1 MLQWPDGRIRPLLF
15 DGSPLL
21 SSAVL
26 FGADGTLHTGR
37 DAAHLGRGNP
47 ERLEPNPK
55 RRIDDDVVLLGPAE
69 VPVRDLLGAVLVRVA
84 QEAGRVAGRFGELT
98 ITHPAAW
105 GARRCALLVEAAERA
120 GLGRPRLVPE
130 PVAAATYFAH
140 TMSGSV
146 PVGSRVVVYDLGAGT
161 CDVTVLLRR
170 PHGFDV
176 IASDGL
182 NDVGGL
188 DVDAAIVAF
197 LEATYGTLWTDA
209 VTRRQV
215 WDEVRNAKEM
225 LSRTS
230 GTVIAIPALGRE
242 APLGREQFDGLIGP
256 VLRPTVALTRSLIRD
271 TGTGPAAV
279 VLVGGASRIP
289 LVATMLTEAT
299 GVPPIVIEQ
308 PELVVAEGALHL
320 PPAGGTSH
328 TGGASH
334 AGAAQVAAG
343 NPVSAPPTG
352 PVSGPPSG
360 PVSGPLSGPV
370 SGGMSGPVPTA
381 WGGPAAPVSGAFG
394 PAAPVSGVSGPAGP
408 VSGAFGPAPFGP
420 APFGGAA
427 PPGTAPPGTGS
438 PGMTPPGRPGEPR
451 RGSLALVLS
460 IVAVVLVVLASGV
473 AGVVY
478 VVNKDDGKPGA
489 NPTTP
494 TGGTGQPTPASG
506 GSARYDATKLPE
518 NLCLSVDLGR
528 LATQFDTQATAPTV
542 NRQLSTIVS
551 TMTCTISRQKGTA
564 AVMSLLMIVTVYTDP
579 KLAVDQQK
587 LGLDNAKLNDPGTKT
602 LDGIGDEAYA
612 TRTGGVQAATTV
624 ALTLE
629 MRAANMRWSAYL
641 TASKISSAGW
651 TDQERAQFVTDLGAA
666 VKASHAKFTA

>member
-26 FGADGTLHTGR
+26 FGPDGALHTGR

-84 QEAGRVAGRFGELT
+84 QEAGRVAGRFGELVV
-98 ITHPAAW
+98 THPAAW

-140 TMSGSV
+140 TMGGSF
-146 PVGSRVVVYDLGAGT
+146 PVGNRVVVYDLGAGT

-197 LEATYGTLWTDA
+197 LEATYGPLWTDA

-256 VLRPTVALTRSLIRD
+256 VLRPTIALTRSLIRD
-271 TGTGPAAV
+271 TGTGPASV

-320 PPAGGTSH
+320 PPAGQAGA
-328 TGGASH
+328 ASH
-334 AGAAQVAAG
+334 AGAG
-343 NPVSAPPTG
+343 SPVSAPPTG

-360 PVSGPLSGPV
+360 PLSGSLSGSLSGPI
-370 SGGMSGPVPTA
+370 SGGMSGPVSGA
-381 WGGPAAPVSGAFG
+381 WGGPAAPVSGVG
-394 PAAPVSGVSGPAGP
+394 GPAGP
-408 VSGAFGPAPFGP
+408 VSGAFGPAPFGGQ
-420 APFGGAA
+420 AQ
-427 PPGTAPPGTGS
+427 PGTAPPGMGS
-438 PGMTPPGRPGEPR
+438 PGMGSPGAAPPGRSGERR

-460 IVAVVLVVLASGV
+460 IVAVVLVVLVSGV

-478 VVNKDDGKPGA
+478 VVNKGDGTPGA
-489 NPTTP
+489 NPTAP
-494 TGGTGQPTPASG
+494 TGGTGQPAPAG
-506 GSARYDATKLPE
+506 GSAKYDATKLPE
-518 NLCLSVDLGR
+518 NLCQNVDLGR
-528 LATQFDTQATAPTV
+528 LATQFDAQAAAPTV

-564 AVMSLLMIVTVYTDP
+564 AVMSLLMVVTVYTDP

-641 TASKISSAGW
+641 TASKITSAGW

>member
-1 MLQWPDGRIRPLLF
+1 MAADRERLCSATVTTPRLGVDLGTSTTIAMLRWPDGRIRPLLF

-26 FGADGTLHTGR
+26 LGADGSLHTGR

-55 RRIDDDVVLLGPAE
+55 RRVDDDVVLLGSAE
-69 VPVRDLLGAVLVRVA
+69 VPVRDLLGAVLARVA
-84 QEAGRVAGRFGELT
+84 QEANRVAGRFGELT

-140 TMSGSV
+140 TMSGSF

-161 CDVTVLLRR
+161 CDVTVLRR
-170 PHGFDV
+170 QPHGFDV

-209 VTRRQV
+209 VSRRQV

-230 GTVIAIPALGRE
+230 GTVIAIPTLGKE
-242 APLGREQFDGLIGP
+242 APLGREQFDGLVGP
-256 VLRPTVALTRSLIRD
+256 VLRPTVALTRSLVRD
-271 TGTGPAAV
+271 TGAGPAAV

-299 GVPPIVIEQ
+299 GTPPIVIEQ

-320 PPAGGTSH
+320 PPVGG
-328 TGGASH
+328 
-334 AGAAQVAAG
+334 
-343 NPVSAPPTG
+343 VSAPPVG
-352 PVSGPPSG
+352 PGQVSGPPSG
-360 PVSGPLSGPV
+360 PVSGPVSAPISGPV
-370 SGGMSGPVPTA
+370 SGPMSGPLSGPVPAA
-381 WGGPAAPVSGAFG
+381 WGGPAT
-394 PAAPVSGVSGPAGP
+394 PVSGVAGPAGP
-408 VSGAFGPAPFGP
+408 VSGGFGPP
-420 APFGGAA
+420 PFGGHGPP
-427 PPGTAPPGTGS
+427 PPGP
-438 PGMTPPGRPGEPR
+438 RPRPR
-451 RGSLALVLS
+451 SSLPLVLS
-460 IVAVVLVVLASGV
+460 IVGVVLALVV
-473 AGVVY
+473 AGVVG
-478 VVNKDDGKPGA
+478 VVVVLSNGEDD
-489 NPTTP
+489 NPSGWNVATPSVGTAGTAP
-494 TGGTGQPTPASG
+494 TGTGGNATAK
-506 GSARYDATKLPE
+506 YDATKLPE
-518 NLCLSVDLGR
+518 NLCQSMELGA
-528 LATQFDTQATAPTV
+528 LATQFGGEVGQPTA
-542 NRQLSTIVS
+542 NRQLTTAVS
-551 TMTCTISRQKGTA
+551 VLTCTVSRQNGSTA
-564 AVMSLLMIVTVYTDP
+564 VLTLLAMANVYADP

-587 LGLDNAKLNDPGTKT
+587 SGLDNAKLNDPGTQA
-602 LDGIGDEAYA
+602 LDGIGDEAFV
-612 TRTGGVQAATTV
+612 TRTSGLNNPTTV

-629 MRAANMRWSAYL
+629 MREANMRWTVYL
-641 TASKISSAGW
+641 TASKISGNGW
-651 TDQERAQFVTDLGAA
+651 SDQERARFITDLGAV
-666 VKASHAKFTA
+666 VKATHTKYTGSR